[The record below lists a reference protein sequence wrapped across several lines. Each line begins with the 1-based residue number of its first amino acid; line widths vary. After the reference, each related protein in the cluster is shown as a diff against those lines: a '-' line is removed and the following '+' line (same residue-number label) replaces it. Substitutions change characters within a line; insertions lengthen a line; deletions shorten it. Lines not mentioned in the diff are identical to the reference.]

1 MYKVFYND
9 RVIFFTNLSNAGID
23 KPGALVYHFCSAEE
37 MMALL
42 EAFEEQVDFI
52 NELYIVS
59 DKPKET
65 FLLLHEYYRLI
76 VAGGGIVRNEKGEI
90 LLIYRRGKWD
100 LPKGKAE
107 GDETIEQT
115 AVREVQE
122 ECHLSRVIARHVSDR
137 TYHTYKIKGE
147 FVLKETVW
155 FDMLAEGSE
164 EIKPQEQEDITEVR
178 WVSTDDLPRYA
189 EQTYASIRELFKKI

>member
-9 RVIFFTNLSNAGID
+9 RVIFFTNVSAPVID
-23 KPGALVYHFCSAEE
+23 RPGALHYHFSSVEE

-42 EAFEEQVDFI
+42 EAFKEHMDFI
-52 NELYIVS
+52 DELYIIS
-59 DKPKET
+59 DQPKET

-76 VAGGGIVRNEKGEI
+76 IAGGGIVKNEKGEV

-107 GDETIEQT
+107 GNETIEET

-122 ECHLSRVIARHVSDR
+122 ECALKRVMAKKEFSR
-137 TYHTYKIKGE
+137 TYHIYKMKTGY
-147 FVLKETVW
+147 VLKETVW
-155 FDMLAEGSE
+155 FEMLADSSE
-164 EIKPQEQEDITEVR
+164 MIKPQEQEDISDVR
-178 WVSTDDLPRYA
+178 WVPPNELPGFA
-189 EQTYASIRELFKKI
+189 DETYASLRELFEKI